1 MTMTRSKRTAE
12 EIQARM
18 REVRSNVDAEVERFV
33 EAAREMTDWR
43 HYVRKLPWLC
53 VGAAVAVGY
62 LCVRPKKTRPSPDT
76 REHVESA
83 SQPRFAAVPDQP
95 AKRTESFALSLIR
108 IAAPIVVKVG
118 IAAIERRM
126 VASGKRPGS
135 QPAGDPERSG
145 DPSASTNV
153 R

>member
-1 MTMTRSKRTAE
+1 MLKMLAMSLGLLASG
-12 EIQARM
+12 AY
-18 REVRSNVDAEVERFV
+18 AAAPLEVESDAGMV
-33 EAAREMTDWR
+33 VSSQHEASD
-43 HYVRKLPWLC
+43 
-53 VGAAVAVGY
+53 VGAAILRQGGNAIDAAVAVGY